1 MGTGSVLVVAA
12 IDVVRKYLDAGVSYA
27 QVTREKAEEIVNDL
41 VKAGEVRADEAQ
53 VAVKDLIERSRKSS
67 EALTE
72 RIRAEVKDQMA
83 EVKDQLAK
91 VQPASQAEFDALAK
105 RVAAVER
112 KTKAPAK
119 KAPAKKAP
127 AKKAPAKKAPAKK
140 PAAKKSAAK

>member
-1 MGTGSVLVVAA
+1 VAA

-53 VAVKDLIERSRKSS
+53 AAVKDLVERSRKSS

-72 RIRAEVKDQMA
+72 RVRAEVKEQMA
-83 EVKDQLAK
+83 EVKEQLAK
-91 VQPASQAEFDALAK
+91 VQPASQADVDALAK
-105 RVAAVER
+105 RVAAVE
-112 KTKAPAK
+112 KKAKAPAK
-119 KAPAKKAP
+119 KAPAKKAS
-127 AKKAPAKKAPAKK
+127 ARK